1 MADIKLRRYNGTGW
15 DDINPETTW
24 SQIQSK
30 PSTFTPTSH
39 THTLSQITD
48 AGTIASIDTNGS
60 TTQFLRGDGTF
71 ATPSA
76 SNADTLDNLNS
87 TQFLRS
93 DTSDTFTGNLALV
106 GELRLNNTDTK
117 ILEGSSN
124 SVRIQTNSGYVD
136 VGPQNTGFSHFST
149 DRGRFYFN
157 KGADFD
163 GDIRAYSNPTT
174 KIEESTG
181 HIFELDNRIATQ
193 SWVNSQG
200 FLTSETGDIQGV
212 TAGSGLSGGGTSG
225 TVTLSHA
232 DTSSQASVNN
242 SGRTYI
248 QDITLDTYGHI
259 TGITSATETV
269 TDTNTTYSAGTGLAL
284 SGTTFNLDLSEFTD
298 MTADVNGLQDEMILL
313 DNGAERRK
321 LLSEIKLSQ
330 FNNDAGWASGDIT
343 NLTAGSGLT
352 GGGSSGSVTVSHA
365 DTSSQSSVNN
375 SGNAFIQDITLDT
388 YGHITGITS
397 ATASTT
403 DSTKLPL
410 AGGTMTGDL
419 TLDHDGTG
427 TTADSHGI
435 RFTARALST
444 DFTKELLMN
453 DAGNLEFDG
462 AALDTDTVTQIR
474 KDNTGTYR
482 TGNINL
488 VGGSGVTITETAT
501 GVFSFATAGGGN
513 TWTEI
518 KSGSTTLAATTSVHS
533 ITTNPSYS
541 LTDTSVIAFEINT
554 GSVTSYT
561 SEIKIVKL
569 ENSDNS
575 SAGIPY
581 NAYISDTLIRHGA
594 VRVYRGLNSFTLN
607 FRYANYHDNGSTSEV
622 DDTIYIGKI
631 WLLGVTGA

>member
-1 MADIKLRRYNGTGW
+1 MKIKKWSGSAWVQDYPEVDVDAIVATGT
-15 DDINPETTW
+15 
-24 SQIQSK
+24 
-30 PSTFTPTSH
+30 PSS
-39 THTLSQITD
+39 
-48 AGTIASIDTNGS
+48 S
-60 TTQFLRGDGTF
+60 TFLRGDGAW
-71 ATPSA
+71 ATPA
-76 SNADTLDNLNS
+76 DEIDGGNADTLDNLNS

-93 DTSDTFTGNLALV
+93 DTSDTMTGNLALV
-106 GELRLNNTDTK
+106 GELRLNDTNTK
-117 ILEGSSN
+117 ILEGSN
-124 SVRIQTNSGYVD
+124 NAVKIQTNSGYTQI
-136 VGPQNTGFSHFST
+136 GPENSSWSHFRT
-149 DRGRFYFN
+149 DRARFYF
-157 KGADFD
+157 GTGIDVD
-163 GDIRAYSNPTT
+163 GDIRAYSNNTT
-174 KIEESTG
+174 KIQESTG
-181 HIFELDNRIATQ
+181 HIFELGNR
-193 SWVNSQG
+193 V
-200 FLTSETGDIQGV
+200 LTTASEGSGNGLDADTVDGQHGSYYLDYNNFTNTPTISTGDITGV
-212 TAGSGLSGGGTSG
+212 TAGTGLSGGGTSG
-225 TVTLSHA
+225 DVTLNLDFSEL
-232 DTSSQASVNN
+232 T
-242 SGRTYI
+242 
-248 QDITLDTYGHI
+248 DITLDVES
-259 TGITSATETV
+259 TS
-269 TDTNTTYSAGTGLAL
+269 
-284 SGTTFNLDLSEFTD
+284 
-298 MTADVNGLQDEMILL
+298 EMIVQV
-313 DNGAERRK
+313 GSTEGRK
-321 LLSEIKLSQ
+321 ALGEIDISV
-330 FNNDAGWASGDIT
+330 FNNDAGFTSNTGDIT
-343 NLTAGSGLT
+343 NVTANNGLT

-581 NAYISDTLIRHGA
+581 NAYISTSTIRHGA

-607 FRYANYHDNGSTSEV
+607 FRYANYHSNGSTAET
-622 DDTIYIGKI
+622 DDQIYIGKI